1 MYKLNENSIQR
12 NSDNASIPL
21 TEGNR
26 DYQQFIQDV
35 AEQGIGIVEGKD
47 VIAPDYVALRTGVD
61 GYAST
66 GDQLDMQYKG
76 TWEAHI
82 EDVKTRFPKTNTG
95 STTIA
100 DVDDWVQE
108 KADEWTFNKQLRE
121 YIVAIARLDNYI
133 LADGRAEVTEM
144 RDTTE
149 YVVDEEGMIVLTDDE
164 PTYVQEEVIT
174 VSAVEPLEPTVEITV
189 YDEDDMEAE
198 PTVETIENPE
208 ITQDNLERAEAQ
220 TVVDATPQA
229 VVDAYNET

>member
-1 MYKLNENSIQR
+1 MYKLNENTIQR
-12 NSDNASIPL
+12 LSDTAFIPQAD
-21 TEGNR
+21 GNR

-61 GYAST
+61 GYAPI

-121 YIVAIARLDNYI
+121 YTVAIARLDNYI

-144 RDTTE
+144 QDTLE
-149 YVVDEEGMIVLTDDE
+149 VIVDDDGIPVLNDDGE
-164 PTYVQEEVIT
+164 NTYVQEEVVV
-174 VSAVEPLEPTVEITV
+174 VSAIEPLEATVEQTV
-189 YDEDDMEAE
+189 YDEEDEA
-198 PTVETIENPE
+198 TTSTIENPL
-208 ITQDNLERAEAQ
+208 ITTDNAERVAA
-220 TVVDATPQA
+220 QA
-229 VVDAYNET
+229 VVDNTPQPVIDKAEE

>member
-12 NSDNASIPL
+12 LSDNAGIPL
-21 TEGNR
+21 AEGNR

-61 GYAST
+61 GYAPT
-66 GDQLDMQYKG
+66 GEQLDMQYKG

-108 KADEWTFNKQLRE
+108 KADEWTFNKQLSE
-121 YIVAIARLDNYI
+121 YTVAIARLDNYI

-144 RDTTE
+144 QDTLE
-149 YVVDEEGMIVLTDDE
+149 VIVDDEGMPVLNDDGE
-164 PTYVQEEVIT
+164 LTYVQEEVVV
-174 VSAVEPLEPTVEITV
+174 VSAIEPLDATVEVTTQELNEEPVTTTV
-189 YDEDDMEAE
+189 A
-198 PTVETIENPE
+198 NPL
-208 ITQDNLERAEAQ
+208 IVKDNEERAAAQ
-220 TVVDATPQA
+220 TIIDNTPQE
-229 VVDAYNET
+229 VQDQVPGV

>member
-12 NSDNASIPL
+12 LSDNAGIPL
-21 TEGNR
+21 AEGNR

-66 GDQLDMQYKG
+66 GEQLDMQYKG

-108 KADEWTFNKQLRE
+108 KADEWTFNKQLSE
-121 YIVAIARLDNYI
+121 YTAAIARLDNYI

-144 RDTTE
+144 QDTLE
-149 YVVDEEGMIVLTDDE
+149 VIVDDEGIPVLNDDGE
-164 PTYVQEEVIT
+164 PTYVQEEVVV
-174 VSAVEPLEPTVEITV
+174 VSAIEPLDATVEVTTQEL
-189 YDEDDMEAE
+189 DEEPVTTTAANPLIVKDDE
-198 PTVETIENPE
+198 
-208 ITQDNLERAEAQ
+208 ERAAAQ
-220 TVVDATPQA
+220 IIIDNTPQE
-229 VVDAYNET
+229 VQDQVPGV

>member
-1 MYKLNENSIQR
+1 MYKLTENGIQR
-12 NSDNASIPL
+12 TSDNAGIPL
-21 TEGNR
+21 AEGNR

-121 YIVAIARLDNYI
+121 YTAAIARLDNYI

-144 RDTTE
+144 QDTLE
-149 YVVDEEGMIVLTDDE
+149 VIVDDNGMPVLNDDGE
-164 PTYVQEEVIT
+164 PTYVQEEVVV
-174 VSAVEPLEPTVEITV
+174 VSAIEPLDATVEVTTQELDEEPVTTTV
-189 YDEDDMEAE
+189 ANPLIVKDDE
-198 PTVETIENPE
+198 
-208 ITQDNLERAEAQ
+208 ERAAAQ
-220 TVVDATPQA
+220 TIIDNTPQE
-229 VVDAYNET
+229 VKDQVPGV

>member
-1 MYKLNENSIQR
+1 MYKLNEQSIQR
-12 NSDNASIPL
+12 LSDNASIPRADD
-21 TEGNR
+21 NR

-35 AEQGIGIVEGKD
+35 AEQGIGIVEGAD
-47 VIAPDYVALRTGVD
+47 VVEPDYVALRTGAD

-121 YIVAIARLDNYI
+121 YTAAIARLDNYI

-144 RDTTE
+144 QDTLE
-149 YVVDEEGMIVLTDDE
+149 VIVDDDGMPVLNDDDE
-164 PTYVQEEVIT
+164 LTYVQEEVVV
-174 VSAVEPLEPTVEITV
+174 VSAIEPLEATVEQTTYSDDGTATV
-189 YDEDDMEAE
+189 S
-198 PTVETIENPE
+198 TVTNPL
-208 ITQDNLERAEAQ
+208 IVTDVAERAAAQ
-220 TVVDATPQA
+220 TVVDNTPQPVKDKA
-229 VVDAYNET
+229 EE